1 MSLKRLP
8 SVLHRH
14 SLLKGGALRRKTR
27 RLPGRLHGASALPGR
42 LSSFEEP
49 LNEAREL
56 ALEIGWSLRRSEE
69 RLDSSLQ
76 RIDST
81 LGDLAAQREQIRRL
95 EHDLGIER

>member
-14 SLLKGGALRRKTR
+14 SLKRGPLR
-27 RLPGRLHGASALPGR
+27 GRAPLDESRQREG
-42 LSSFEEP
+42 FEREVQK
-49 LNEAREL
+49 AREL

-69 RLDSSLQ
+69 RLDSALQ
-76 RIDST
+76 RTDST
-81 LGDLAAQREQIRRL
+81 LQELAAQRERIQRL

>member
-14 SLLKGGALRRKTR
+14 SLLKRGALRRRT
-27 RLPGRLHGASALPGR
+27 RLPGRLF
-42 LSSFEEP
+42 SFEEP

-81 LGDLAAQREQIRRL
+81 LRDLAAQREQIRRL